1 MINNI
6 KSAGKNSLIYGLGNL
21 STKLVGFILLPL
33 YTKNL
38 TVSDYGILSI
48 LEITSQFIISIFGL
62 SLYQAFNRWYW
73 DKKYRNRQKSIFFT
87 TFISLFFIS
96 GFMIFILSCFS
107 NNLSMLL
114 FGKTD
119 FSYVIKIMITTSG
132 LQIIS
137 VLPKTLM
144 KLQEKSIFYSFSNLI
159 RFIVNL
165 LFTVYFVAFLKKN
178 VEGIYLAQ
186 LIGTIIFFAILS
198 RYIIKNFKFKVE
210 LTVLK
215 EMFLYSFPLMF
226 ASLSGIVLSVADRF
240 CLNYLGGL
248 SDVGEYSL
256 GFKIANTIK
265 VLVITSVQLAINP
278 MIYKMIGQKGN
289 KRFYSKIMTYFCFG
303 VMIFVLGLSVFGKE
317 VIKVLASSNK
327 NYWEAY
333 KVIPIISFAIL
344 FGMLKDTSLI
354 GLNIAKKTRIIAI
367 TMTIISVFNIAL
379 NIVLIP
385 HFQSIGAA
393 IATLISQAIFFIA
406 IFKIAQKYYYIPYE
420 ISKIIK
426 MIILGFILFGL
437 SLLINNFSLVFRV
450 LLKLSIIGTFPIIL
464 YFWNFYEDIEL
475 LRLKQSWHKW
485 KNPGK
490 WKENISKNKVH

>member
-1 MINNI
+1 MLNSI

-96 GFMIFILSCFS
+96 GFMIFILSCVS
-107 NNLSMLL
+107 NDLSMLL

-119 FSYVIKIMITTSG
+119 FSYVIKIMITTSC

-165 LFTVYFVAFLKKN
+165 LFTIYFVAFLKKN

-186 LIGTIIFFAILS
+186 LIGTVIFFIILS
-198 RYIIKNFKFKVE
+198 RYIIKNFKFKFE

-226 ASLSGIVLSVADRF
+226 ASLSGIVLSISDRF
-240 CLNYLGGL
+240 CLNFIGEL

-256 GFKIANTIK
+256 GFKIANSIK
-265 VLVITSVQLAINP
+265 VLVITSVQLAISP
-278 MIYKMIGQKGN
+278 VIFKMMDQKGN
-289 KRFYSKIMTYFCFG
+289 KRLYSKIMTYFCFG

-317 VIKVLASSNK
+317 IIKLLASSNK
-327 NYWEAY
+327 DYWSAY

-354 GLNIAKKTRIIAI
+354 GLNITKRTKIIAI
-367 TMTIISVFNIAL
+367 VMTIISILNIIL

-385 HFQSIGAA
+385 HFNSLGAA
-393 IATLISQAIFFIA
+393 IATLISQAIFFVI
-406 IFKIAQKYYYIPYE
+406 IYRFAQKYYYIPYE

-426 MIILGFILFGL
+426 MIILGVILFGL
-437 SLLINNFSLVFRV
+437 SLLINNFSLIFRV
-450 LLKLSIIGTFPIIL
+450 SLKLSMIGAFPFIL
-464 YFWNFYEDIEL
+464 YFWNFYEEIEL